1 MHLGDARSKHLFQ
14 PIRIEVHKPSLA
26 SPLDRRDGTEWKTEK
41 LAGPDSTVERSQ
53 VHGTATKAIDRG
65 SGPGI
70 EPGFGERGLP
80 PPQHAFRVSRA
91 SFNVGAGEGAH
102 RQPSTD
108 LPLVSGRKEPQASR
122 QMERPFVERHELAL
136 GPEEETEEVVERTVE
151 QVMARDHIRAMDPV
165 ERHFPVPVRL
175 DRVFVEGPWLQ
186 LRAHLFP
193 QEGGEP
199 TSGVVQYAG
208 EGSIP
213 NLQRRPG
220 LVALSCNRG
229 VIEVDGPRESYN
241 TRAKDRSQIF
251 RGDQASSRSRAIEA

>member
-1 MHLGDARSKHLFQ
+1 MHLDDARSKHLSQ
-14 PIRIEVHKPSLA
+14 PIGIEVHKPSLA
-26 SPLDRRDGTEWKTEK
+26 WLLDRRDGTEWKTEK
-41 LAGPDSTVERSQ
+41 LAGPDSTVERIQ
-53 VHGTATKAIDRG
+53 VHGTATKAINRG

-122 QMERPFVERHELAL
+122 QMERPFVERHELSL
-136 GPEEETEEVVERTVE
+136 GPEEETEEVAERTVE
-151 QVMARDHIRAMDPV
+151 QVMAHDHIPAMDPV

-186 LRAHLFP
+186 LGAHLFP

-199 TSGVVQYAG
+199 PSGVVQYAG

-220 LVALSCNRG
+220 RVALSCNRR
-229 VIEVDGPRESYN
+229 VIEVDG
-241 TRAKDRSQIF
+241 TRAGAVGRLS
-251 RGDQASSRSRAIEA
+251 